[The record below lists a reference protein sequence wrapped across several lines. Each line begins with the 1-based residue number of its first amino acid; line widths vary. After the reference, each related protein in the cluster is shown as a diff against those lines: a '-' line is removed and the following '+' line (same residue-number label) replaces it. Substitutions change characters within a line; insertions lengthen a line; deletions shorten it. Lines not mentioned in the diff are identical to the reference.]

1 MVLVVVVAA
10 VVDLSGWN
18 VGHSDA
24 SVPTIPRITAF
35 AAVCLYGVVVP
46 VGH

>member
-1 MVLVVVVAA
+1 MVDVVVV
-10 VVDLSGWN
+10 LNGWN

-24 SVPTIPRITAF
+24 SVPTIPRITAA